1 MSKKHDDNSISYS
14 GFFSSS
20 MFIYITMLSVG
31 ALVSYFFNENLLSSL
46 SISEDVP
53 LSELLVLGFL
63 AGSVLTIASNLF
75 EMEFAEYRVIKNYLL
90 EVIGQAPTYWI
101 VCLSLMSAAGEE
113 VFFRA
118 ALQPELGILGTA
130 FVFAL
135 LHLGPKNL
143 PNSWTLMSII
153 ISLLLGV
160 IYKYTNSIIPVF
172 LAHLIMNLTSMFK
185 LRYRY
190 RKLMKE
196 VASEPETEV
205 KDLST

>member
-1 MSKKHDDNSISYS
+1 MSKKHDSNSISYS
-14 GFFSSS
+14 SFFSSS
-20 MFIYITMLSVG
+20 VFIYTTMLSIG
-31 ALVSYFFNENLLSSL
+31 ALVAHFFNENLFRSFL
-46 SISEDVP
+46 ISEDVA
-53 LSELLVLGFL
+53 LWELLTLGFL

-90 EVIGQAPTYWI
+90 EVIGQAPIHLI
-101 VCLSLMSAAGEE
+101 VLLSLMSAFGEE
-113 VFFRA
+113 VFFRLA
-118 ALQPELGILGTA
+118 MQPELGIIGTT

-190 RKLMKE
+190 RRLVKE
-196 VASEPETEV
+196 EASQKEAEV